1 MGETKNSLEKI
12 GPGKN
17 KEHFGP
23 NALKNLA
30 LSQIFDEKKKVSPR
44 SETDFNQVKKI
55 RQIFRG
61 LFAS

>member
-30 LSQIFDEKKKVSPR
+30 LSQIFDEKKKS
-44 SETDFNQVKKI
+44 
-55 RQIFRG
+55 
-61 LFAS
+61 FASL